1 MDIFGNAPVAAGFK
15 PEYPGEFPTLGFE
28 AIHWMTQ
35 FLARPTVTRYEPFSP
50 TREQAEFLLRW
61 YRLDPITGQ
70 RKYRRGVIQRPK
82 GWGKAESLDNVVPT
96 PDGYKRF
103 GDLRVGDY
111 VYGADGKPTMV
122 VQTHPMIEDYGYT
135 VTASDGSEG
144 VFHENHTFVVREF
157 TGSARKLVE
166 VSVGSMADRGL
177 AYPRALT
184 KGRTKASKS
193 DVSRF
198 ALQEPPSLSNPGTEL
213 PVDPYVLGVWLGDG
227 DSDSGRVTFNA
238 DDLEHMT
245 ARMGVKELRLR
256 WNDAHTA
263 ARATVPGLIVKLRA
277 LGVLGNKHIPA
288 RYLRASKADRLELMR
303 GLMDSDGHVEASG
316 VRAEYCTTSER
327 LAEGV
332 RGLLFSL
339 GYRPS
344 VLVGAAKLYGR
355 EVSKK
360 YRIRFRP
367 RPDYPV
373 VSLPRKV
380 SRIRPLARAP
390 HPRVIADIRRT
401 EQKVLMRCITVEAPD
416 GQYLTGRSHW
426 VTHNS
431 PFLSAIVA
439 FEALGN
445 CRFAGWDANGRP
457 VGAPWNAE
465 RKVEISLLA
474 VSEDQTRNA
483 FEPMKEMMGTD
494 HLAAYYP
501 GLEVMETRILLP
513 FNGMIKPRTA
523 SAASFEGT
531 PQVFTIADQTETW
544 LPNNGGVELGAVAKR
559 NMSKT
564 DGTLLEAPNAFVP
577 GAGSFAEL
585 TWEAYQK
592 AIAGDSFRD
601 SILYDTRDW
610 GEPDL
615 DDPNS
620 VIAGLEHAYGDS
632 LKSAHGCRIHTPP
645 CGVDGSPYPGGWVNI
660 NGVLDDVFDPATT
673 LSDAAR
679 YFGNKPHAA
688 ADAFL
693 DMSQLAAATFYDL
706 KAAGIQPPSARDKIV
721 LGFDGSWGRS
731 KGITDA
737 TAIVA
742 MRVSDG
748 LSWAVR
754 VWEQPDT
761 AEGRDWEPPRQEI
774 DAVMRQTIQ
783 SFDVV
788 DGLFDPSGWETAAAE
803 WENLISTR
811 RVERQQLSTMTKAP
825 PRYGS
830 MMWRGNQ
837 LAAVAAATQ
846 ALRIAIIEKEVMIT
860 GSSDLSRHILNAV
873 YRETRAGKILYKES
887 PSSARKID
895 AAYALMLA
903 HQSRLRVLAK
913 GTGAD
918 QTRGV
923 MQPMRIR

>member
-82 GWGKAESLDNVVPT
+82 GWGK
-96 PDGYKRF
+96 
-103 GDLRVGDY
+103 
-111 VYGADGKPTMV
+111 
-122 VQTHPMIEDYGYT
+122 
-135 VTASDGSEG
+135 
-144 VFHENHTFVVREF
+144 
-157 TGSARKLVE
+157 
-166 VSVGSMADRGL
+166 
-177 AYPRALT
+177 
-184 KGRTKASKS
+184 
-193 DVSRF
+193 
-198 ALQEPPSLSNPGTEL
+198 
-213 PVDPYVLGVWLGDG
+213 
-227 DSDSGRVTFNA
+227 
-238 DDLEHMT
+238 
-245 ARMGVKELRLR
+245 
-256 WNDAHTA
+256 
-263 ARATVPGLIVKLRA
+263 
-277 LGVLGNKHIPA
+277 
-288 RYLRASKADRLELMR
+288 
-303 GLMDSDGHVEASG
+303 
-316 VRAEYCTTSER
+316 
-327 LAEGV
+327 
-332 RGLLFSL
+332 
-339 GYRPS
+339 
-344 VLVGAAKLYGR
+344 
-355 EVSKK
+355 
-360 YRIRFRP
+360 
-367 RPDYPV
+367 
-373 VSLPRKV
+373 
-380 SRIRPLARAP
+380 
-390 HPRVIADIRRT
+390 
-401 EQKVLMRCITVEAPD
+401 
-416 GQYLTGRSHW
+416 
-426 VTHNS
+426 S
-431 PFLSAIVA
+431 PFLSAIAA

-706 KAAGIQPPSARDKIV
+706 EAAGIQPPTARDKIV

-754 VWEQPDT
+754 IWEQPDT

-774 DAVMRQTIQ
+774 DAVMRQTIN

-811 RVERQQLSTMTKAP
+811 RVERQQFSTVTKAP

-837 LAAVAAATQ
+837 LSAVAAATQ

>member
-82 GWGKAESLDNVVPT
+82 GWGKAESLDNVMPT
-96 PDGYKRF
+96 PNGYKRF

-122 VQTHPMIEDYGYT
+122 VQVHPIIEDFGYT

-144 VFHENHTFVVREF
+144 VFHENHTFVVWECIDDDWE
-157 TGSARKLVE
+157 LVE
-166 VSVGSMADRGL
+166 RSVGDMAEDGL
-177 AYPRALT
+177 VTETGDP
-184 KGRTKASKS
+184 
-193 DVSRF
+193 RF
-198 ALQEPPSLSNPGTEL
+198 ALQKPPAL
-213 PVDPYVLGVWLGDG
+213 
-227 DSDSGRVTFNA
+227 RV
-238 DDLEHMT
+238 
-245 ARMGVKELRLR
+245 
-256 WNDAHTA
+256 
-263 ARATVPGLIVKLRA
+263 
-277 LGVLGNKHIPA
+277 
-288 RYLRASKADRLELMR
+288 
-303 GLMDSDGHVEASG
+303 
-316 VRAEYCTTSER
+316 
-327 LAEGV
+327 EGV
-332 RGLLFSL
+332 AVGL
-339 GYRPS
+339 
-344 VLVGAAKLYGR
+344 
-355 EVSKK
+355 EQM
-360 YRIRFRP
+360 
-367 RPDYPV
+367 
-373 VSLPRKV
+373 
-380 SRIRPLARAP
+380 
-390 HPRVIADIRRT
+390 RVIAGIRRT
-401 EQKVLMRCITVEAPD
+401 AASVLMRCITVEAPD
-416 GQYLTGRSHW
+416 GQYITGRSHW

-431 PFLSAIVA
+431 PFLSAIAA

-601 SILYDTRDW
+601 SIFYDTRDW

-754 VWEQPDT
+754 IWEQPDT

-774 DAVMRQTIQ
+774 DAVMRQTIN

-803 WENLISTR
+803 WENLISTQ

-837 LAAVAAATQ
+837 LSAVAAATQ

>member
-111 VYGADGKPTMV
+111 VYGADGKPTRI
-122 VQTHPMIEDYGYT
+122 VQVHPIIEDYGYT
-135 VTASDGSEG
+135 VTASDGSEA
-144 VFHENHTFVVREF
+144 VFHENHTFVVRALPAPE
-157 TGSARKLVE
+157 GELVE
-166 VSVGSMADRGL
+166 LSVGDMVKLGL
-177 AYPRALT
+177 VFSGAP
-184 KGRTKASKS
+184 
-193 DVSRF
+193 RF
-198 ALQEPPSLSNPGTEL
+198 ALQDPPALIFPGAEPHGE
-213 PVDPYVLGVWLGDG
+213 
-227 DSDSGRVTFNA
+227 
-238 DDLEHMT
+238 
-245 ARMGVKELRLR
+245 
-256 WNDAHTA
+256 A
-263 ARATVPGLIVKLRA
+263 ARQ
-277 LGVLGNKHIPA
+277 
-288 RYLRASKADRLELMR
+288 
-303 GLMDSDGHVEASG
+303 
-316 VRAEYCTTSER
+316 
-327 LAEGV
+327 
-332 RGLLFSL
+332 
-339 GYRPS
+339 
-344 VLVGAAKLYGR
+344 
-355 EVSKK
+355 
-360 YRIRFRP
+360 
-367 RPDYPV
+367 
-373 VSLPRKV
+373 
-380 SRIRPLARAP
+380 
-390 HPRVIADIRRT
+390 RVIAGIRGT
-401 EQKVLMRCITVEAPD
+401 ATKVLMRCITVEAPD

-431 PFLSAIVA
+431 PFLSAIAA

-513 FNGMIKPRTA
+513 FNGLIKPRTA
-523 SAASFEGT
+523 SAASFEGA

-544 LPNNGGVELGAVAKR
+544 LPNNGGLELGRVAKR

-601 SILYDTRDW
+601 SIFYDTRDW

-706 KAAGIQPPSARDKIV
+706 EAAGIQPPSARDEIV

-754 VWEQPDT
+754 IWEQPDS

-774 DAVMRQTIQ
+774 DAVMRQTIR

-788 DGLFDPSGWETAAAE
+788 DALFDPSGWETATAE

-811 RVERQQLSTMTKAP
+811 RVERQQLSTRTKLP

-837 LAAVAAATQ
+837 LSAVAAATQ
-846 ALRIAIIEKEVMIT
+846 ALRIAIIEKEVMLT

>member
-15 PEYPGEFPTLGFE
+15 PEYPGELPTLGFE

-50 TREQAEFLLRW
+50 TREQAEFLLKW
-61 YRLDPITGQ
+61 YQLDPITGQ

-111 VYGADGKPTMV
+111 VYGADGKPTRV
-122 VQTHPMIEDYGYT
+122 VQVHPIIEDYGYT
-135 VTASDGSEG
+135 VTASDGSEA
-144 VFHENHTFVVREF
+144 VFHENHTFVVRALPAPEGELVELSVGDMVKLGLVF
-157 TGSARKLVE
+157 TGA
-166 VSVGSMADRGL
+166 
-177 AYPRALT
+177 PRFTLQDPPALIFP
-184 KGRTKASKS
+184 GA
-193 DVSRF
+193 
-198 ALQEPPSLSNPGTEL
+198 EPIGE
-213 PVDPYVLGVWLGDG
+213 
-227 DSDSGRVTFNA
+227 
-238 DDLEHMT
+238 
-245 ARMGVKELRLR
+245 
-256 WNDAHTA
+256 A
-263 ARATVPGLIVKLRA
+263 ARQ
-277 LGVLGNKHIPA
+277 
-288 RYLRASKADRLELMR
+288 
-303 GLMDSDGHVEASG
+303 
-316 VRAEYCTTSER
+316 
-327 LAEGV
+327 
-332 RGLLFSL
+332 
-339 GYRPS
+339 
-344 VLVGAAKLYGR
+344 
-355 EVSKK
+355 
-360 YRIRFRP
+360 
-367 RPDYPV
+367 
-373 VSLPRKV
+373 
-380 SRIRPLARAP
+380 
-390 HPRVIADIRRT
+390 RVIAGIRGT
-401 EQKVLMRCITVEAPD
+401 ATKVQMRCITVEAPD

-431 PFLSAIVA
+431 PFLSAIAA

-494 HLAAYYP
+494 HLTAYYP

-592 AIAGDSFRD
+592 AISGDSFRD

-632 LKSAHGCRIHTPP
+632 LRSAHGCHIHTPP

-706 KAAGIQPPSARDKIV
+706 EAAGIQPPSARDKIV

-754 VWEQPDT
+754 IWEQPDT

-774 DAVMRQTIQ
+774 DAVMRQTIN

-811 RVERQQLSTMTKAP
+811 RVERQQLSTLTKAP

-837 LAAVAAATQ
+837 LSAVAAATQ

>member
-15 PEYPGEFPTLGFE
+15 PEYPGELPTLGFE

-50 TREQAEFLLRW
+50 TREQAEFLLKW
-61 YRLDPITGQ
+61 YQLDPITGQ

-111 VYGADGKPTMV
+111 VYGADGTPTRI
-122 VQTHPMIEDYGYT
+122 VQVHPIIEDYGYT
-135 VTASDGSEG
+135 VTASDGSEA
-144 VFHENHTFVVREF
+144 VFHENHTFVVRALTAPDGE
-157 TGSARKLVE
+157 LVE
-166 VSVGSMADRGL
+166 LSVGDMVKLGL
-177 AYPRALT
+177 VFSGAP
-184 KGRTKASKS
+184 
-193 DVSRF
+193 RF
-198 ALQEPPSLSNPGTEL
+198 ALQDPPALIFPGAEPHGE
-213 PVDPYVLGVWLGDG
+213 
-227 DSDSGRVTFNA
+227 
-238 DDLEHMT
+238 
-245 ARMGVKELRLR
+245 
-256 WNDAHTA
+256 A
-263 ARATVPGLIVKLRA
+263 ARQ
-277 LGVLGNKHIPA
+277 
-288 RYLRASKADRLELMR
+288 
-303 GLMDSDGHVEASG
+303 
-316 VRAEYCTTSER
+316 
-327 LAEGV
+327 
-332 RGLLFSL
+332 
-339 GYRPS
+339 
-344 VLVGAAKLYGR
+344 
-355 EVSKK
+355 
-360 YRIRFRP
+360 
-367 RPDYPV
+367 
-373 VSLPRKV
+373 
-380 SRIRPLARAP
+380 
-390 HPRVIADIRRT
+390 RVIAGIRGT
-401 EQKVLMRCITVEAPD
+401 ATKVLMRCITVEAPD
-416 GQYLTGRSHW
+416 GQYITGRSHW

-431 PFLSAIVA
+431 PFLSAIAA

-457 VGAPWNAE
+457 VGAPWNVE

-592 AIAGDSFRD
+592 AISGDSFRD
-601 SILYDTRDW
+601 SIFYDTRDW

-632 LKSAHGCRIHTPP
+632 LKSAHGCHIHTPP

-754 VWEQPDT
+754 IWEQPDT

-774 DAVMRQTIQ
+774 DAVMRRTIN

-837 LAAVAAATQ
+837 LSAVAAATQ
-846 ALRIAIIEKEVMIT
+846 ALRIAILEKEVMIT